1 MENVLSILEL
11 IVYIVAILS
20 LSAAA
25 TWLVIKVS
33 PSESAKQQRKVA
45 RDADAAGL

>member
-11 IVYIVAILS
+11 IVYIVAILA

-25 TWLVIKVS
+25 TWLVIKIS
-33 PSESAKQQRKVA
+33 PSESAKQQKKSREDVA
-45 RDADAAGL
+45 S